1 VLPDIAVKTFWTMS
15 AIPIRST
22 YVIDNLITM
31 VACPRALHYDH
42 EPEQT
47 EGLPKL
53 QGKLETG
60 SAQPLILGLRIHNH
74 AGIPIIKGQC
84 RIEAGQRHFTLTD
97 LHALGVEAYSHKPEA
112 ERAQF
117 ARRIWARRA
126 YGTLTL
132 TAVS

>member
-1 VLPDIAVKTFWTMS
+1 MS

-22 YVIDNLITM
+22 HVIDNLITM
-31 VACPRALHYDH
+31 GACPRELHYDD
-42 EPEQT
+42 EPGQAER
-47 EGLPKL
+47 LPQL
-53 QGKLETG
+53 HGELETG
-60 SAQPLILGLRIHNH
+60 PSQPLIMGLRIHNH

-84 RIEAGQRHFTLTD
+84 RIEAGQRQFTLTD

-132 TAVS
+132 TTV